1 MLSTL
6 GIVVFALGYAA
17 IAAEHKIKVN
27 KAATALLTGVT
38 LWLIVAASNRSDVAQ
53 ALTHSG
59 SEIFEII
66 LFLLSAMSLVEIL
79 VHYRFFDLLRGKLY
93 ELQLSEKQQ
102 FVLILFLTFFL
113 SAMLDN
119 LTTTIVMIQ
128 ISRRFFKNENMVV
141 AAAGIVIAA
150 NAGGAWSPIGDVT
163 TIMLW
168 LAGKF
173 NAWQVMS
180 RGFLPSFSLW
190 LVSTGLLTRKLVES
204 DYDSTEELV
213 VTLEFSEKCVIALTF
228 TSFGLPVLMNAFH
241 LKPYLGLLLGL
252 GLVWACVD
260 RLKQSVKTQTHLN
273 ASIDALL
280 QKTDIASI
288 KFFVGILLAVSAL
301 HAMGSLD
308 TLAHLIYGNHP
319 SPTKV
324 ILGNIGLGF
333 SSAVLDNVPQTAI
346 AIQMLHIAE
355 PSLWVL
361 LAITVGTGGSLLVIG
376 SAAGVVAMGMVPELN
391 FQRYLKIAFWPAL
404 TGYATAVAV
413 WTLQYM
419 AGF

>member
-1 MLSTL
+1 MLSAL

-27 KAATALLTGVT
+27 KAATALLTGVS
-38 LWLIVAASNRSDVAQ
+38 LWLIVAASNGNEAAQ

-59 SEIFEII
+59 SEIFEITM
-66 LFLLSAMSLVEIL
+66 FLLSAMSLVEIL
-79 VHYRFFDLLRGKLY
+79 VYYRFFDLLRGKLY
-93 ELQLSEKQQ
+93 ELNLSEKQQ
-102 FVLILFLTFFL
+102 FVLILLITFFL
-113 SAMLDN
+113 SAVLDN

-128 ISRRFFKNENMVV
+128 ISRRFFKNGNMVI
-141 AAAGIVIAA
+141 AAAGVVIVA

-173 NAWQVMS
+173 SAWQVMS

-190 LVSTGLLTRKLVES
+190 LVATGLLTRKLVES
-204 DYDSTEELV
+204 NYDSTEELV
-213 VTLEFSEKCVIALTF
+213 TKLERSEKLVIGLVF
-228 TSFGLPVLMNAFH
+228 SSFGLPVLMHTLH

-260 RLKQSVKTQTHLN
+260 RLKQSAKTQTHLD
-273 ASIDALL
+273 ASIEALL

-308 TLAHLIYGNHP
+308 TLAHLIYGSDP
-319 SPTKV
+319 SPVKV

-391 FQRYLKIAFWPAL
+391 FQRYFKIAFWPAL
-404 TGYATAVAV
+404 AGYATAVTV
-413 WTLQYM
+413 WALQYLV
-419 AGF
+419 GF

>member
-1 MLSTL
+1 
-6 GIVVFALGYAA
+6 
-17 IAAEHKIKVN
+17 
-27 KAATALLTGVT
+27 
-38 LWLIVAASNRSDVAQ
+38 
-53 ALTHSG
+53 
-59 SEIFEII
+59 
-66 LFLLSAMSLVEIL
+66 VEIL
-79 VHYRFFDLLRGKLY
+79 VHYRFFDLLREKLY
-93 ELQLSEKQQ
+93 ELHLSEKQQ
-102 FVLILFLTFFL
+102 FILILFLTFIL
-113 SAMLDN
+113 SAVLDN

-128 ISRRFFKNENMVV
+128 ISRRFFKNGNMVL
-141 AAAGIVIAA
+141 AAAGVVIAA

-168 LAGKF
+168 IAGKF
-173 NAWQVMS
+173 NTWQVIS

-190 LVSTGLLTRKLVES
+190 LVATGLLTRKLEKS
-204 DYDSTEELV
+204 DYDSTEEI
-213 VTLEFSEKCVIALTF
+213 TTKLERSEKFIIALVFGSF
-228 TSFGLPVLMNAFH
+228 TLPVLMNTFH
-241 LKPYLGLLLGL
+241 LKPYMGLLLGL
-252 GLVWACVD
+252 GLVWVCVD
-260 RLKQSVKTQTHLN
+260 RLKKKTEDQTHLD
-273 ASIDALL
+273 ASIKALL

-301 HAMGSLD
+301 HTMGALD
-308 TLAHLIYGNHP
+308 TLAHLIYGNNP
-319 SPTKV
+319 SPAKV